1 MLVVHSAAWGG
12 TCRGQG
18 GAKVSAGLA
27 PRGLGGSGTP
37 CPPPVDTPTHC
48 FGSTGD
54 RTGSSHPCSA
64 EPGPAPRKG
73 AVSAGA
79 AQAGTQAG
87 CGPGRCAR
95 AGPLRPGLP
104 RPPRCPLPGLTLAQV
119 RGGHA
124 FLVVTTTSPSWCF
137 SHSCVTQ
144 RFPGSDQDSP
154 GCKEARRQVRAVSVR
169 PSVRQPRLRA
179 PPAPAL
185 HVPRIGTDGSLG
197 RCPHGA
203 PLSVSQPS
211 VQGWGWPSW
220 SPGSNP
226 PRTHPRPGSPLPG
239 PCGRHSRRRG
249 GRSCRW
255 CL

>member
-1 MLVVHSAAWGG
+1 MPGAGG
-12 TCRGQG
+12 CQGQRRPGPPGPRGQWDS
-18 GAKVSAGLA
+18 V
-27 PRGLGGSGTP
+27 
-37 CPPPVDTPTHC
+37 PPPVDTPTHC

-87 CGPGRCAR
+87 CGPGRYAR

-169 PSVRQPRLRA
+169 PSVRQPQLRA

-185 HVPRIGTDGSLG
+185 LVNTTGD
-197 RCPHGA
+197 
-203 PLSVSQPS
+203 
-211 VQGWGWPSW
+211 
-220 SPGSNP
+220 
-226 PRTHPRPGSPLPG
+226 
-239 PCGRHSRRRG
+239 
-249 GRSCRW
+249 
-255 CL
+255 